1 MKLGMNDVRQC
12 VTELRSR
19 FRIFAYVML
28 IVVIRII
35 KFEAHKNTVLR
46 VISARCLSGGM
57 LDGRSVF
64 FLPLDFLCFLC
75 FLFHELKCC
84 LLSLVRRYDCTLIE
98 CV

>member
-35 KFEAHKNTVLR
+35 NQVRGPQKHSR

-57 LDGRSVF
+57 LDGRSIF

>member
-35 KFEAHKNTVLR
+35 KLEAHKNTAELYQLVVCQVACSMGVVFSFCHLIFY
-46 VISARCLSGGM
+46 VSC
-57 LDGRSVF
+57 VF
-64 FLPLDFLCFLC
+64 FFV
-75 FLFHELKCC
+75 
-84 LLSLVRRYDCTLIE
+84 S
-98 CV
+98 